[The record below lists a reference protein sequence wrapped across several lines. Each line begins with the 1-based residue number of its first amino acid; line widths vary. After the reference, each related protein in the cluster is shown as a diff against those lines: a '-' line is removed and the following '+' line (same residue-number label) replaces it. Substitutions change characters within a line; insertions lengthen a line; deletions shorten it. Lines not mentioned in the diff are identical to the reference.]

1 MPENLSR
8 AVVLAAQAGD
18 QESLEEV
25 VKRMEPLLVS
35 RAYRMVAG
43 SHLDMADVIQAG
55 YVAVFEALASYD
67 SSQGSFETWCYTAI
81 SREMAADRVRGH
93 AGPSVN
99 ERAVY
104 RYWAL
109 MERAEGNVQEAHA
122 LACRDKDLTMTGET
136 FMSVHNAI
144 ANTVSTS
151 SFRYQNQEDSFEI
164 EDTDNMEDGIAIRLL
179 AESFLELLDDPL
191 DVEMIRYSFGLDGG
205 PGLTDQEIADRV
217 GVSRRT
223 VIRRRQAALDT
234 MKAGHSEEEE

>member
-18 QESLEEV
+18 QESLTEV
-25 VKRMEPLLVS
+25 VGGMGRIV
-35 RAYRMVAG
+35 G
-43 SHLDMADVIQAG
+43 
-55 YVAVFEALASYD
+55 ALASRMAIGTHHDIEELHQAGMLGVLEALQSYD
-67 SSQGSFETWCYTAI
+67 PARGHFETWCWGPMRHEIGKAMANNTAGPTI
-81 SREMAADRVRGH
+81 PHDSRWQYQKLMAAAGH
-93 AGPSVN
+93 NVSEALAQAHSVN
-99 ERAVY
+99 
-104 RYWAL
+104 
-109 MERAEGNVQEAHA
+109 
-122 LACRDKDLTMTGET
+122 MTTAT
-136 FMSVHNAI
+136 FMAI
-144 ANTVSTS
+144 HSALYGVTS
-151 SFRYQNQEDSFEI
+151 PESFRMGPGEGLYEI
-164 EDTDNMEDGIAIRLL
+164 EDTDNMEDGVAVRLL